1 MGKSSGS
8 VNVLIGATRTR
19 GEEVGLGEES
29 SRVVRFT
36 QDKLVANS
44 PKDSAEYAFV
54 ARGRCVGGGVGGE
67 RRRRLRVRDKVW
79 WERMWADRTL
89 FVVFAQTPLYH
100 LPFHRVISLANA
112 LPDGL
117 WRRPRRPYN

>member
-44 PKDSAEYAFV
+44 PKDSAEYVFV
-54 ARGRCVGGGVGGE
+54 ARGRCVGGALEESDDVDCVCGTKCGGSECGRTE
-67 RRRRLRVRDKVW
+67 RFLLFSPRLHSTTSRFTV
-79 WERMWADRTL
+79 
-89 FVVFAQTPLYH
+89 
-100 LPFHRVISLANA
+100 
-112 LPDGL
+112 
-117 WRRPRRPYN
+117 